1 MVMELYKYGKTVEK
15 YVPKP
20 VLKILEEKKKR
31 VKGVKSMKI
40 IGLTGTSGA
49 GKSTVSEI
57 LMKKYGAEIIDAD
70 KVAKKLSKK
79 GTMYTKSIIKS
90 FGDEILDWQGE
101 LNRKKLANIIYED
114 EKKREQLN
122 QLTFIYVVGEIK
134 KQINKLNHKKIIVI
148 DAPLLF
154 ESKLN
159 QVCDFVIAVI
169 ANKEKKIERICKRDG
184 ISREEA
190 ILRLNAQNTDE
201 FFKENSDYILYN
213 QEEKEDLENQI
224 ASIKILQ

>member
-1 MVMELYKYGKTVEK
+1 
-15 YVPKP
+15 
-20 VLKILEEKKKR
+20 
-31 VKGVKSMKI
+31 MKI

-122 QLTFIYVVGEIK
+122 QLTFIYVVEEIK

>member
-1 MVMELYKYGKTVEK
+1 
-15 YVPKP
+15 
-20 VLKILEEKKKR
+20 
-31 VKGVKSMKI
+31 MKL

-49 GKSTVSEI
+49 GKSTVSKI
-57 LMKKYGAEIIDAD
+57 LQEEYGAEIIDAD
-70 KVAKKLSKK
+70 KVAKQLTKK
-79 GTMYTKSIIKS
+79 GTLYTKSIIRS

-122 QLTFIYVVGEIK
+122 QLTFIYVVDEIK
-134 KQINKLNHKKIIVI
+134 RQINTLHHKKIIVI

-159 QVCDFVIAVI
+159 QICDFVIAVI
-169 ANKEKKIERICKRDG
+169 AKEERKIERICNRDG
-184 ISREEA
+184 ISREDA
-190 ILRLNAQNTDE
+190 ICRLRAQKTDE
-201 FFKENSDYILYN
+201 FFKENCDYILNN
-213 QEEKEDLENQI
+213 QEEIEDLKEQI